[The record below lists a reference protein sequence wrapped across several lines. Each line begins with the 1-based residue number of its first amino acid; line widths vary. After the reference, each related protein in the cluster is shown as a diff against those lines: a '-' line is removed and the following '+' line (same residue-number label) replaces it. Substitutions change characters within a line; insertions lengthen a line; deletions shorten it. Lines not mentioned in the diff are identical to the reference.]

1 MFETLWGRLMQGWV
15 DGVRRL
21 AWIVMAA
28 TILVTVGLGWY
39 AAGHLGMNTDTTDML
54 AEDLPFRRAN
64 AAIDKVFPATGDLIL
79 VLVEADGADLAADS
93 ARRLADALK
102 ARAGTVRGVSYP
114 AADPFFRK
122 NGLLFLSRDG
132 LNGLV
137 DAISRSQGMLAKLSA
152 DPSLRGLAEVLGLA
166 LDNLAEAGGAQANLA
181 DALTQMAV
189 VAEGQAAGRPAT
201 LAWREIMAGKT
212 SSPEDRRQLIVVD
225 PKLDFASITPAGA
238 AMAEIRRT
246 AAELGLPEAGVRV
259 RMTGGSAM
267 AAEEL
272 ASVELGIG
280 WIGTISSTV
289 VALLLWGC
297 FRSVRMAMY
306 TFVTMIVGL
315 VWTFA
320 FAAAA
325 VGHLNLLSVAFAV
338 LFVGLSVDFGIHF
351 GVRYREQVGFG
362 HGHAIALRNAA
373 GKVGG
378 AMALAALAAAIG
390 FLSFLPTDY
399 VGLSELGLIAS
410 AGMAAALIA
419 NLTVLPALITLWPA
433 DRPPRPSAEET
444 LADRLRHGVLNH
456 RRSIAVGA
464 LVLAGLAAL
473 ALPRAHFDFDP
484 INLRDPKSESV
495 AAFRDI
501 ADDHRATPYT
511 ISILTPNLAA
521 ADALVPRLKALPEV
535 KDATTLSELLP
546 TEQDDK
552 LAVIG
557 ELTQFLVPVLT
568 ADPVPPPSPDQ
579 RRAAAAELVA
589 KLEAVPADSVV
600 WAPARRLAA
609 AVRANGGAL
618 DRLESA
624 FLGSLPGRLAELKE
638 ALGAEPFT
646 AAELPADVRSMLMAP
661 DGEALVRVFPIK
673 DVRDA
678 QALRAFVRAVQVVAP
693 DAAGPAVTIVE
704 AGDAVVQSFQ
714 QASLTALAAI
724 ALMLLV
730 VLRSP
735 RDTVLVLT
743 PLALA
748 GLLVGAGSV
757 LLDSPFNFA
766 NVIVLPL
773 LLGLG
778 VSSGIYIVLRDREM
792 RVAAAS
798 GAEVLRTAT
807 PRGVVFSALTCITSF
822 GSLTFSAH
830 PGTSSMGLLL
840 TLALTLALLCTLVL
854 LPALLRLVGRP
865 PSVSTPARG
874 STGGEKRANQTEP
887 ATF

>member
-64 AAIDKVFPATGDLIL
+64 AAIEKVFPATGDLIL

-93 ARRLADALK
+93 AQRLAGALK
-102 ARAGTVRGVSYP
+102 PGAGWVRSVSYP

-122 NGLLFLSRDG
+122 NGLLFLSPDD

-166 LDNLAEAGGAQANLA
+166 LDNLAEAGGAQGNLA
-181 DALTQMAV
+181 DALNRMAE

-201 LAWREIMAGKT
+201 LAWREIMAGQT
-212 SSPEDRRQLIVVD
+212 ASPEDRRQLIIVD

-238 AMAEIRRT
+238 AMDEIRRT

-259 RMTGGSAM
+259 RMTGGAAM

-272 ASVELGIG
+272 ASVEVGIG
-280 WIGTISSTV
+280 WIGAISSAV

-297 FRSVRMAMY
+297 FHSVRMAMY
-306 TFVTMIVGL
+306 TFATMIVGL

-351 GVRYREQVGFG
+351 GVRYREQVAFG

-373 GKVGG
+373 AKVGG

-433 DRPPRPSAEET
+433 DRPPRQSAERG
-444 LADRLRHGVLNH
+444 LADRLRDGVLTYS
-456 RRSIAVGA
+456 RAIVLGA

-473 ALPRAHFDFDP
+473 LLPRAHFDFDP
-484 INLRDPKSESV
+484 INLRDPNSESV

-501 ADDHRATPYT
+501 AADHRATPYT
-511 ISILTPNLAA
+511 VSILAPTLAA
-521 ADALVPRLKALPEV
+521 ADALAARLTALPEV
-535 KDATTLSELLP
+535 KEATTLSELLP
-546 TEQDDK
+546 TDQEDK

-557 ELTQFLVPVLT
+557 DLTQFLLPVLT
-568 ADPVPPPSPDQ
+568 AEPVAPPSPEQ
-579 RRAAAAELVA
+579 RSAATAQLVA
-589 KLEAVPADSVV
+589 KLNAVPSDSVV
-600 WAPARRLAA
+600 AAAARRLAA
-609 AVRANGGAL
+609 AMTANRAL
-618 DRLESA
+618 ERLESA
-624 FLGSLPGRLAELKE
+624 LLGSLPARLKELKE
-638 ALGAEPFT
+638 ALGAAPFT
-646 AAELPADVRSMLMAP
+646 AAELPRDVRDMMLAA
-661 DGEALVRVFPIK
+661 DGEALIRVFPRH
-673 DVRDA
+673 DVRDPEV
-678 QALRAFVRAVQVVAP
+678 LRQFVRAVQGMAP
-693 DAAGPAVTIVE
+693 EAAGPAVTIVE
-704 AGDAVVQSFQ
+704 AGAAVVRSFQ

-724 ALMLLV
+724 VLMLLV

-748 GLLVGAGSV
+748 GVLVGAGSV
-757 LLDSPFNFA
+757 LLESPFNFA

-792 RVAAAS
+792 RAAAAS

-854 LPALLRLVGRP
+854 LPALLHLVGHPPAIP
-865 PSVSTPARG
+865 PSARG
-874 STGGEKRANQTEP
+874 STEGAKRANQTQP